1 MIWHF
6 RLLNI
11 VKFVISPD
19 DHSRYL
25 PVGWHYQSMSCLAR
39 PSQTTLVD
47 RVPPHAFFMVSAVFH
62 YLGPSFAVLL
72 FSHVGVLGV
81 AWLRIASA
89 AAIFAAWRRPWR
101 VLIDGDRR
109 TQMLVVALGV
119 TLALMNC
126 AFYLAIARMPLATV
140 AAIEFVATIVIALVG
155 VRTVRNVAAL
165 MIAVS
170 GVFLLMGT
178 KSSGDGLGVLLAIV
192 NAILFGIY
200 IVLGHAISR
209 AGGAS
214 GIDRLGAAMLVALVV
229 AMPIGVAEVAPAL
242 SRPMLILAGIGVGV
256 SSSVIPYICDQL
268 AMARLPRATFA
279 LMLTLLPATAAIVG
293 LVVLAQI
300 PSGIEIAGILLVATG
315 VGVHKP
321 AQD

>member
-1 MIWHF
+1 M
-6 RLLNI
+6 
-11 VKFVISPD
+11 
-19 DHSRYL
+19 
-25 PVGWHYQSMSCLAR
+25 A
-39 PSQTTLVD
+39 D

-72 FSHVGVLGV
+72 FAHMGVLGV

-101 VLIDGDRR
+101 VVISSDRSTRALIG
-109 TQMLVVALGV
+109 ALGV

-126 AFYLAIARMPLATV
+126 AFYLAIDHMPLASV
-140 AAIEFVATIVIALVG
+140 ASIEFVAAIVVALVG
-155 VRTVRNVAAL
+155 VRSLRNVAAL
-165 MIAVS
+165 IIAVV
-170 GVFLLMGT
+170 GVFLLIGF
-178 KSSGDGLGVLLAIV
+178 KWSGDGFGVLFAFL
-192 NAILFGIY
+192 NAGLFGLY

-214 GIDRLGAAMLVALVV
+214 GVDRLGGAMLVALVV
-229 AMPIGVAEVAPAL
+229 AIPIGISEVVPVL
-242 SRPMLILAGIGVGV
+242 SQPILILAGIGVGIT
-256 SSSVIPYICDQL
+256 SSVIPYICDQL

-293 LVVLAQI
+293 VVVLAQI
-300 PSGIEIAGILLVATG
+300 PTPVELTGILLVAAG

-321 AQD
+321 VSKHRPAVPAQ